1 MGNTAISQQ
10 TEQKEEGWLSLLFTV
25 ACAFAFAFALRVF
38 IFQPFTI
45 PSASMEPNLIEGDY
59 IITSKY
65 SVGYGKF
72 AADPLPFPVQN
83 GRLFERGPKRGDIVV
98 FKPEG
103 RSQYYI
109 KRVIGLPGDTVQL
122 NAGELYINDK
132 IQPQTKSAVKAH
144 LDSEYYGAEV
154 RNENFG
160 GTYTHQIFEH
170 IKNHPGDNTKIYTVP
185 KNQYFM
191 MGDNRDHSGDSR
203 LTSSQGGIGFV
214 PTENIIGKAEFI
226 LLSSKPEFVLYKP
239 WTWHKL
245 RGARFFKG
253 LS

>member
-1 MGNTAISQQ
+1 MGDVAIKEQSENT
-10 TEQKEEGWLSLLFTV
+10 EESWLGLLFTI

-38 IFQPFTI
+38 VFQPFTI

-72 AADPLPFPVQN
+72 AAAPLPFPIKN
-83 GRLFERGPKRGDIVV
+83 GRLFSRGPERGDIIV

-103 RSQYYI
+103 RAQYYI
-109 KRVIGLPGDTVQL
+109 KRVVGLPGDRVQMI
-122 NAGELYINDK
+122 AGLLYVNDDVH
-132 IQPQTKSAVKAH
+132 PQTKSALDAH
-144 LDSEYYGAEV
+144 SDTEFYGAEV

-160 GTYTHQIFEH
+160 GTNTHQIFEH
-170 IKNHPGDNTKIYTVP
+170 IKNHPGDNTKVYIVP
-185 KNQYFM
+185 DNQYFM

-203 LTSSQGGIGFV
+203 LPRVQGGVGFV
-214 PTENIIGKAEFI
+214 PSENIIGKAEFI
-226 LLSSKPEFVLYKP
+226 LLSAKPEVVFYKP

-245 RGARFFKG
+245 RGSRFFKG
-253 LS
+253 LK